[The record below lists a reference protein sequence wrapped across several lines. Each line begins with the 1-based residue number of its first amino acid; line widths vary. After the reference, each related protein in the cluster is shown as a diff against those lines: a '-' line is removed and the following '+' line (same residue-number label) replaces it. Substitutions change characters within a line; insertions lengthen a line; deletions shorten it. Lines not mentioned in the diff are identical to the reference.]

1 MASRAHIIVLGN
13 EKGGSGKSTTAV
25 HIAVALLYAG
35 LRVGAIDLD
44 GRQRSFA
51 RYLENRTNYLKR
63 HSLNLPS
70 PESITFMDTTEEEDR
85 AKLEAKLAEWSETM
99 DAIIIDCPGRDST
112 LSRVAH
118 SYADTLVTPMN
129 DSFIDFDLLG
139 QVDADTHKVTR
150 PSFYSELVWQSRKG
164 RAKRD
169 GASIDWVVLRNRL
182 SHLEARNMRRV
193 AGALA
198 ELAKRIGFR
207 VVPGLTERVI
217 YRELFPKGL
226 TLLDLRN
233 VAKTEGGITMSQ
245 VAARQEVRDLLME
258 LKLPMLDAD
267 GKFINARSA
276 AIEAQETGAR
286 AAEAEASAA
295 DTAATAADPAAPA
308 PLLV

>member
-25 HIAVALLYAG
+25 HIAVALLHAG
-35 LRVGAIDLD
+35 LRVGTIDLD

-51 RYLENRTNYLKR
+51 RYLENRVNYQKR
-63 HSLNLPS
+63 HALNLPT
-70 PESITFMDTTEEEDR
+70 PESLIFMDSTEEEDR
-85 AKLEAKLAEWSETM
+85 VKLEAQLAAWSETM

-150 PSFYSELVWQSRKG
+150 PSFYSELVWQSRKA

-169 GASIDWVVLRNRL
+169 GGSIDWVVLRNRL

-233 VAKTEGGITMSQ
+233 VSKTEGGITMSQ
-245 VAARQEVRDLLME
+245 VAARQEVRDLLLE
-258 LKLPMLDAD
+258 LKLPMLDAE
-267 GKFINARSA
+267 GKRIAPAPS
-276 AIEAQETGAR
+276 AQESGAL
-286 AAEAEASAA
+286 AEGDA
-295 DTAATAADPAAPA
+295 AAPA
-308 PLLV
+308 PALA

>member
-25 HIAVALLYAG
+25 HIAIALLYAG
-35 LRVGAIDLD
+35 LRVGAIDID

-51 RYLENRTNYLKR
+51 RYLENRANYLNR
-63 HSLNLPS
+63 HGLNLPT
-70 PESITFMDTTEEEDR
+70 PEAITLMDSTEEEDR
-85 AKLEAKLAEWSETM
+85 ATLEAKLAEWGETM

-150 PSFYSELVWQSRKG
+150 PSFYSELVWQSRKV
-164 RAKRD
+164 RARRD
-169 GASIDWVVLRNRL
+169 RGSIDWVVLRNRL

-193 AGALA
+193 GGALA

-207 VVPGLTERVI
+207 VVPGLSERVI

-226 TLLDLRN
+226 TLLDLRK
-233 VAKTEGGITMSQ
+233 VAKTEGNITMSQ
-245 VAARQEVRDLLME
+245 VAARQEVRDLLLE
-258 LKLPMLDAD
+258 LRLPMFDAEGNRIASDAPAGD
-267 GKFINARSA
+267 GAGS
-276 AIEAQETGAR
+276 G
-286 AAEAEASAA
+286 
-295 DTAATAADPAAPA
+295 AADPAAPA
-308 PLLV
+308 PALV

>member
-35 LRVGAIDLD
+35 LRVGAIDID

-63 HSLNLPS
+63 HGLNLLS
-70 PESITFMDTTEEEDR
+70 PETITFMDSTDEEDR
-85 AKLEAKLAEWSETM
+85 ATLEAKLTQWSETM

-150 PSFYSELVWQSRKG
+150 PSFYSELVWQSRKA

-169 GASIDWVVLRNRL
+169 GGSIDWVVLRNRL

-233 VAKTEGGITMSQ
+233 VSKTEGNITMSQ
-245 VAARQEVRDLLME
+245 VAARQEVRDLLLE
-258 LKLPMLDAD
+258 LRLPMLDAE
-267 GKFINARSA
+267 GKRITPATVAEESGA
-276 AIEAQETGAR
+276 AAGG
-286 AAEAEASAA
+286 
-295 DTAATAADPAAPA
+295 DVAAPA
-308 PLLV
+308 AALA

>member
-35 LRVGAIDLD
+35 LRVGAIDID

-63 HSLNLPS
+63 HGLNLLS
-70 PESITFMDTTEEEDR
+70 PETITFMDSTDEEDR
-85 AKLEAKLAEWSETM
+85 ATLEAKLAEWSETM

-150 PSFYSELVWQSRKG
+150 PSFYSELVWQSRKA

-169 GASIDWVVLRNRL
+169 GGSIDWVVLRNRL

-233 VAKTEGGITMSQ
+233 VSKTEGNITMSQ
-245 VAARQEVRDLLME
+245 VAARQEVRDLLLE
-258 LKLPMLDAD
+258 LRLPMLDAE
-267 GKFINARSA
+267 GKRIAPATVAEESGA
-276 AIEAQETGAR
+276 AAGG
-286 AAEAEASAA
+286 
-295 DTAATAADPAAPA
+295 DVAAPA
-308 PLLV
+308 VALA

>member
-51 RYLENRTNYLKR
+51 RYLENRASYLKR
-63 HSLNLPS
+63 HSLNLLS
-70 PESITFMDTTEEEDR
+70 PEAITFMDSSEEEDR
-85 AKLEAKLAEWSETM
+85 AKLEAKLAEWSEAM

-150 PSFYSELVWQSRKG
+150 PSFYSELVWQSRKV

-169 GASIDWVVLRNRL
+169 GGSIDWVVLRNRL

-207 VVPGLTERVI
+207 VLPGLTERVI

-233 VAKTEGGITMSQ
+233 VSKTEGGITMSQ
-245 VAARQEVRDLLME
+245 VAARQEVRDLLIE
-258 LKLPMLDAD
+258 LKLPMLDGE
-267 GKFINARSA
+267 GKRITSDMPPAKA
-276 AIEAQETGAR
+276 G
-286 AAEAEASAA
+286 AA
-295 DTAATAADPAAPA
+295 DADDAATPAPA
-308 PLLV
+308 LV

>member
-25 HIAVALLYAG
+25 HIAVALLYAD
-35 LRVGAIDLD
+35 LRVGAIDID

-63 HSLNLPS
+63 HGLSLLS
-70 PESITFMDTTEEEDR
+70 PETITLMDTTEEEDR
-85 AKLEAKLAEWSETM
+85 ATLEARLAEWGETM

-150 PSFYSELVWQSRKG
+150 PSFYSELVWQSRKA

-169 GASIDWVVLRNRL
+169 RGSIDWVVLRNRL

-193 AGALA
+193 GGALA
-198 ELAKRIGFR
+198 GLAKRIGFR
-207 VVPGLTERVI
+207 VVPGLAERVI

-226 TLLDLRN
+226 TLLDLRK
-233 VAKTEGGITMSQ
+233 VSKTEGNITMSQ
-245 VAARQEVRDLLME
+245 VAARQEVRDLLLE
-258 LKLPMLDAD
+258 LKLPMFDAE
-267 GKFINARSA
+267 GNRIAP
-276 AIEAQETGAR
+276 G
-286 AAEAEASAA
+286 ASAENGSG
-295 DTAATAADPAAPA
+295 AADPAAPA
-308 PLLV
+308 PALV

>member
-1 MASRAHIIVLGN
+1 MATRAHIIVLGN

-35 LRVGAIDLD
+35 LNVGAIDID

-51 RYLENRTNYLKR
+51 RYLENRANYNRKHGLK
-63 HSLNLPS
+63 LIE
-70 PESITFMDTTEEEDR
+70 PETVTLQDGTEEEDR
-85 AKLEAKLAEWSETM
+85 ARLEAQLATWAGTK
-99 DAIIIDCPGRDST
+99 DVIVIDCPGRDST

-118 SYADTLVTPMN
+118 SHADTLITPMN

-150 PSFYSELVWQSRKG
+150 PSFYSELVWQSRKA

-169 GASIDWVVLRNRL
+169 GGSIDWVVLRNRM

-198 ELAKRIGFR
+198 ELSKRIGFR
-207 VVPGLTERVI
+207 LAPGLSERVI
-217 YRELFPKGL
+217 FRELFPKGL

-233 VAKTEGGITMSQ
+233 VTKTEGSMTMSQ
-245 VAARQEVRDLLME
+245 VAARQEVRDLLLE
-258 LKLPMLDAD
+258 LKLPMFDAE
-267 GKFINARSA
+267 GNRI
-276 AIEAQETGAR
+276 
-286 AAEAEASAA
+286 
-295 DTAATAADPAAPA
+295 ATATGGTATGPEAAPA
-308 PLLV
+308 DAAADSAAPAAALA